1 MKINTASIEGYAS
14 MTDAEKVAALEGFDL
29 DAVPTDDYNIIKNAH
44 DDYKGKYEALLP
56 EDERKENELKTLR
69 RESTVNKHTAALTAQ
84 GWDAALAGKAAAALA
99 DGKMEEFFGHQKT
112 HSDAMKAKV
121 EADLMQGTPRPQGGA
136 GGEGMTLAKL
146 RAMSAEDR
154 FKFSVEHP
162 DEYNAL
168 YEGGTA

>member
-29 DAVPTDDYNIIKNAH
+29 DAVPTANYNTIKTAH

-56 EDERKENELKTLR
+56 EDERKENELKALR

-84 GWDAALAGKAAAALA
+84 GWDAALAGKAAVALA

-112 HSDAMKAKV
+112 HNDAMKSKI

-136 GGEGMTLAKL
+136 GGQTVDYSKQI
-146 RAMSAEDR
+146 AEAQARGD
-154 FKFSVEHP
+154 FATVA
-162 DEYNAL
+162 AL
-168 YEGGTA
+168 TRQAQQATATK